1 MLILDILINNHSICE
16 YETFTSCFPIFTC
29 RIYFPCLI
37 PLVRTPGQCW
47 IDKLVFSSLSS
58 CGYNCTSWDRSFQ
71 GKQTIFVKRRREL
84 EAWAM
89 FNRTVIGVGLIWIH
103 GTSVLIGTRMGKKRP
118 RRILKGCICFERR
131 LIFSAS
137 HKDSYEAW
145 LWVCCGMLKDC
156 VQREICPK
164 VRETS
169 IEFKRKLR
177 RELFKKWKTQTM
189 LTVTF
194 SSFTEFPRKTIPSLN
209 RFFSECLHIHTQIV
223 TDF

>member
-37 PLVRTPGQCW
+37 PLVRTPGRCW

-58 CGYNCTSWDRSFQ
+58 CGYNCASWDRSFQ

-89 FNRTVIGVGLIWIH
+89 FKRTVTGVGLIWLH

-118 RRILKGCICFERR
+118 RRILKACICFERR
-131 LIFSAS
+131 LMFLGLTWGQLWSMTVSVLQNVKRLCSERNLPKSAW
-137 HKDSYEAW
+137 DFYRVE
-145 LWVCCGMLKDC
+145 
-156 VQREICPK
+156 Q
-164 VRETS
+164 ET
-169 IEFKRKLR
+169 
-177 RELFKKWKTQTM
+177 
-189 LTVTF
+189 
-194 SSFTEFPRKTIPSLN
+194 
-209 RFFSECLHIHTQIV
+209 
-223 TDF
+223 